1 MIHYTLCIYILG
13 VVTLMSLKGKLSNNN
28 DDHNDNNI
36 QLITLPN
43 KEIITTNKLLCHI
56 FLIAKEAI

>member
-1 MIHYTLCIYILG
+1 
-13 VVTLMSLKGKLSNNN
+13 MSLKGKLSNNN